1 MLFVFPYGSETI
13 PNELGWKTMVF
24 ETPGI
29 VFLMVYDFQDSVMI
43 PVVANN
49 LFPLDKSSG
58 PGWQFP
64 FV

>member
-1 MLFVFPYGSETI
+1 
-13 PNELGWKTMVF
+13 MVF